1 MDLNKAIEAKQ
12 VGEVPCFKAG
22 DTLRVHY
29 KIIEGKTERIQIF
42 EGICITFKGSGLR
55 KTFTVRKISHGV
67 GVERTFPLYSP
78 KIAKIEVVRPGKV
91 RRAKLFYLREKI
103 GKEGRIKEKLAKK
116 IEEQ

>member
-1 MDLNKAIEAKQ
+1 MDLIRALEIKQ
-12 VGEVPCFKAG
+12 VIEVPSFKAG
-22 DTLRVHY
+22 DTIRVHY
-29 KIIEGKTERIQIF
+29 KIIEGKSERIQVF

-55 KTFTVRKISHGV
+55 KTFTVRKISHGI

-116 IEEQ
+116 TPE